1 MRKPRAPRPEVPDDS
16 QDAPDASGTEKGSLS
31 SSGSSGSSGSASRGR
46 ELVARP
52 ASEGRGGGSLDV
64 FGRRAST
71 PARADRRDRV
81 VSTGLTDRLAER
93 RRADRALLVR
103 RLAGLL
109 AIGAGVAALVWVLVF
124 SPLLALRTA
133 DITVS
138 GSDGSV
144 DAAAVQEA
152 LAGHAGTSL
161 VRLDVTALGDEVTDD
176 LVRVKSAAV
185 TRSWPHGLAVALTM
199 RVPVAQHR
207 TDAGYEVLDGEAVVL
222 ETTEQPQS
230 GLAEVTADEGAA
242 LTQEQV
248 GAVAEAVGS
257 LDSSVRPQVASG
269 SATTTGQVT
278 LVLSSGAHVVWG
290 DSTDSD
296 LKAEVLKVLLQQ
308 SASTYDVSS
317 PHSPTTS

>member
-1 MRKPRAPRPEVPDDS
+1 MRKPRAPRPGVPDPPG
-16 QDAPDASGTEKGSLS
+16 APEAASGEGGGPTTG
-31 SSGSSGSSGSASRGR
+31 AGR
-46 ELVARP
+46 ELAAGP
-52 ASEGRGGGSLDV
+52 APGGRTEGALDV

-71 PARADRRDRV
+71 PERIERRDHV

-93 RRADRALLVR
+93 RRAGRALLLR
-103 RLAGLL
+103 RLMWTAAVVG
-109 AIGAGVAALVWVLVF
+109 GAAVLVWALAF
-124 SPLLALRTA
+124 SPLLALRTG
-133 DITVS
+133 DVTVS

-144 DAAAVQEA
+144 EAADVRDALSE
-152 LAGHAGTSL
+152 HAGTSL
-161 VRLDVTALGDEVTDD
+161 VRLDVTALGDEVAGD

-207 TDAGYEVLDGEAVVL
+207 TEAGYEVLDGEAVVL

-230 GLAEVTADEGAA
+230 GLAEITAADDAA

-257 LDSSVRPQVASG
+257 LDTQTRQQVASG

-278 LVLSSGAHVVWG
+278 LMLSSGARVVWG
-290 DSTDSD
+290 DSADSA
-296 LKAEVLKVLLQQ
+296 LKAEVLAVLLGQP
-308 SASTYDVSS
+308 ASTYDVSS
-317 PHSPTTS
+317 PHSPTTSEGS

>member
-1 MRKPRAPRPEVPDDS
+1 M
-16 QDAPDASGTEKGSLS
+16 
-31 SSGSSGSSGSASRGR
+31 
-46 ELVARP
+46 
-52 ASEGRGGGSLDV
+52 
-64 FGRRAST
+64 
-71 PARADRRDRV
+71 
-81 VSTGLTDRLAER
+81 
-93 RRADRALLVR
+93 
-103 RLAGLL
+103 
-109 AIGAGVAALVWVLVF
+109 
-124 SPLLALRTA
+124 
-133 DITVS
+133 
-138 GSDGSV
+138 
-144 DAAAVQEA
+144 QEA

-278 LVLSSGAHVVWG
+278 LVLSSAPMSCGGTAPIRILRPRSSRCCCSNRPRPMTSRARIVRRHREADLTVGVGAGVSQRRRCFRGVCRGCSGFGGCDARVGKHAE
-290 DSTDSD
+290 
-296 LKAEVLKVLLQQ
+296 LKCDDGAR
-308 SASTYDVSS
+308 A
-317 PHSPTTS
+317 PHSVALVIARMT

>member
-1 MRKPRAPRPEVPDDS
+1 MRKPRAPRPG
-16 QDAPDASGTEKGSLS
+16 APDPPEAPEAASGEGGGPTTG
-31 SSGSSGSSGSASRGR
+31 AGR
-46 ELVARP
+46 ELAARP
-52 ASEGRGGGSLDV
+52 APGGRTEGALDV

-71 PARADRRDRV
+71 PERIERRDHV

-93 RRADRALLVR
+93 RRAGRALLLR
-103 RLAGLL
+103 RLMWTAVVVG
-109 AIGAGVAALVWVLVF
+109 GAAVLVWALAF
-124 SPLLALRTA
+124 SPLLALRTG
-133 DITVS
+133 DVTVS

-144 DAAAVQEA
+144 EAADVRDALSE
-152 LAGHAGTSL
+152 HAGTSL
-161 VRLDVTALGDEVTDD
+161 VRLDVTALGDEVAGD

-207 TDAGYEVLDGEAVVL
+207 TEAGYEVLDGEAVVL

-230 GLAEVTADEGAA
+230 GLAEITAADDAA

-257 LDSSVRPQVASG
+257 LDTQTRQQVASG

-278 LVLSSGAHVVWG
+278 LMLSSGARVVWG
-290 DSTDSD
+290 DSADSA
-296 LKAEVLKVLLQQ
+296 LKAEVLAVLLGQP
-308 SASTYDVSS
+308 ASTYDVSS
-317 PHSPTTS
+317 PHSPTTSEGS

>member
-1 MRKPRAPRPEVPDDS
+1 
-16 QDAPDASGTEKGSLS
+16 
-31 SSGSSGSSGSASRGR
+31 
-46 ELVARP
+46 
-52 ASEGRGGGSLDV
+52 LDV

-230 GLAEVTADEGAA
+230 GLAEVTADERAA

>member
-1 MRKPRAPRPEVPDDS
+1 MRKPRAPRPG
-16 QDAPDASGTEKGSLS
+16 APDPPEAPEAASGEGGGPTTG
-31 SSGSSGSSGSASRGR
+31 AGR
-46 ELVARP
+46 ELAARP
-52 ASEGRGGGSLDV
+52 APGGRTEGALDV

-71 PARADRRDRV
+71 PERIERRDHV

-93 RRADRALLVR
+93 RRAGRALLLR
-103 RLAGLL
+103 RLMWTAAVVG
-109 AIGAGVAALVWVLVF
+109 GAAVLVWALAF
-124 SPLLALRTA
+124 SPLLALRTG
-133 DITVS
+133 DVTVS

-144 DAAAVQEA
+144 EAADVRDALSA
-152 LAGHAGTSL
+152 HAGTSL
-161 VRLDVTALGDEVTDD
+161 VRLDVTALGDEVAGD

-207 TDAGYEVLDGEAVVL
+207 TEAGYEVLDGEAVVL

-230 GLAEVTADEGAA
+230 GLAEITAADDAA

-257 LDSSVRPQVASG
+257 LDTQTRQQVASG

-278 LVLSSGAHVVWG
+278 LMLSSGARVVWG
-290 DSTDSD
+290 DSADSA
-296 LKAEVLKVLLQQ
+296 LKAEVLAVLLGQP
-308 SASTYDVSS
+308 ASTYDVSS
-317 PHSPTTS
+317 PHSPTTSEGS